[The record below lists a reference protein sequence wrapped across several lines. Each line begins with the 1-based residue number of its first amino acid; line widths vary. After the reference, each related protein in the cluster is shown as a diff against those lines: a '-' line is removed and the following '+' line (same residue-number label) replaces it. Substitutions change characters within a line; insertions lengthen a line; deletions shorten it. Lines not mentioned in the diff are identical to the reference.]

1 MKSWSGQDSAKWN
14 DFNHDMGNPSS
25 LKPVKPK
32 SYFRPKS
39 IPMQQNP
46 ILSKRVGLALLF
58 TIIAG
63 LVTAQICIPPL
74 ISTQPTGVSVCA
86 GGTTSLAVIAVGL
99 NLRYQ
104 WQVDSGSGYTNCS
117 NGVTY
122 TGALTSTLKVTAA
135 AGLNGY
141 KYRCVISNACGSITT
156 NSCLLTIPNLSGVAT
171 PSVICAGASATLSV
185 KDGVNFVWNTGATSS
200 AITVSPATTTTY
212 SVTGTTLAGCTS
224 TLYITVTV
232 NPSPNVTISASPSA
246 EICAGASTTL
256 TASGASTY
264 RWNTGAT
271 SASITVSPESTTTYT
286 VTGTNSIGCSKTASI
301 TVTVDPLPNVT
312 ADASPAA
319 ICTGA
324 TSTLTASGASTYQW
338 NTGETSASITVSP
351 GETTTYTVTGTNSS
365 GCSQTTS
372 VTVSVNPSPTS
383 VTAYA
388 SPETLCAGASSTL
401 TASGADAYYW
411 STGETGASIVV
422 NPIEQTTY
430 AVSGFNGS
438 GCSAIATVTVYVN
451 PSPVVTVSALP
462 SSICPGSSS
471 TLTADGADAYFWSTG
486 ESGPSIVVTPTEPTT
501 YTVSGFNGI
510 GCSSFAGITVE
521 VDSGN
526 CTTMSSAQAR
536 AKTAGDFEQQNS
548 NEDTGTITLYPN
560 PSKGISFV
568 KNAPADAVL
577 EVYNEFGE
585 RVGNGIMEGGSAEV
599 NLSQQ
604 GKGVYLVRISRSG
617 SVVYQGRVVRE

>member
-1 MKSWSGQDSAKWN
+1 
-14 DFNHDMGNPSS
+14 
-25 LKPVKPK
+25 
-32 SYFRPKS
+32 
-39 IPMQQNP
+39 MQQNP
-46 ILSKRVGLALLF
+46 ILSKRVGLALLL

-63 LVTAQICIPPL
+63 CTTAQICIPPL

-185 KDGVNFVWNTGATSS
+185 KDGVNFVWDTGATSS
-200 AITVSPATTTTY
+200 AISVSPATTTTY

-224 TLYITVTV
+224 TLYIIVTV

-246 EICAGASTTL
+246 EICAGGSTTL
-256 TASGASTY
+256 TASGATTY

-271 SASITVSPESTTTYT
+271 SASITVSPETTTTYT
-286 VTGTNSIGCSKTASI
+286 VTGTNSIGCSKTASM

-312 ADASPAA
+312 ADASPST

-324 TSTLTASGASTYQW
+324 SSTLTASGASSYLW
-338 NTGETSASITVSP
+338 STGATTATITVSP
-351 GETTTYTVTGTNSS
+351 GETTTYTVTGTSSS

-422 NPIEQTTY
+422 NPTEQTTY
-430 AVSGFNGS
+430 AVSGFNSS

-451 PSPVVTVSALP
+451 PSPAVTVTALP

-486 ESGPSIVVTPTEPTT
+486 ESGPSIVVAPTEQTT

-510 GCSSFAGITVE
+510 GCSSFAGVTVA
-521 VDSGN
+521 VDSGS
-526 CTTMSSAQAR
+526 CATMSPTVAGRQQAR
-536 AKTAGDFEQQNS
+536 EKTVDNFGHPNS
-548 NEDTGTITLYPN
+548 NEDPGAISVYPN
-560 PSKGISFV
+560 PNKGISFV
-568 KNAPADAVL
+568 KNAPNDAVL
-577 EVYNEFGE
+577 EVYNELGQ
-585 RVGNGIMEGGSAEV
+585 RVGRGIMEGGSAEV

-604 GKGVYLVRISRSG
+604 GKGVYLVRISHSG
-617 SVVYQGRVVRE
+617 SVVYQGRVVREE

>member
-1 MKSWSGQDSAKWN
+1 
-14 DFNHDMGNPSS
+14 
-25 LKPVKPK
+25 
-32 SYFRPKS
+32 
-39 IPMQQNP
+39 MQQSP
-46 ILSKRVGLALLF
+46 ILSKRIGLALLL
-58 TIIAG
+58 TIAAG
-63 LVTAQICIPPL
+63 FATAQICIPPL
-74 ISTQPTGVSVCA
+74 ISTQPIGGNVCA
-86 GGTTSLAVIAVGL
+86 GGITSLGVMAVGL
-99 NLRYQ
+99 NLNYQ
-104 WQVDSGSGYTNCS
+104 WQVDNGSGYTNCS

-122 TGALTSTLKVTAA
+122 AGALTSALKVMAV
-135 AGLNGY
+135 AGLNSA
-141 KYRCVISNACGSITT
+141 KYRCVISNACGSVTT
-156 NSCLLTIPNLSGVAT
+156 NSCLLTILRLSGVAT

-185 KDGVNFVWNTGATSS
+185 NGGVNFVWNTGATSS
-200 AITVSPATTTTY
+200 SITVSPATTTTY
-212 SVTGTTLAGCTS
+212 SVAGTTLTGCTITS
-224 TLYITVTV
+224 YITVTV
-232 NPSPNVTISASPSA
+232 NPSPNVTISALPST

-256 TASGASTY
+256 TASGASSY

-271 SASITVSPESTTTYT
+271 SASITVSPETTTTYS

-324 TSTLTASGASTYQW
+324 SSTLTASGASTYQW

-365 GCSQTTS
+365 GCSQTAS
-372 VTVSVNPSPTS
+372 VTVSVNASPSS
-383 VTAYA
+383 VAATA

-401 TASGADAYYW
+401 TASGADAFYW
-411 STGETGASIVV
+411 STGETGTTIVV
-422 NPIEQTTY
+422 SPTEQTTY

-451 PSPVVTVSALP
+451 PSPAVTVTALP
-462 SSICPGSSS
+462 PSVCPGSSS

-501 YTVSGFNGI
+501 YTVSGFNGF
-510 GCSSFAGITVE
+510 GCPSFAGVTVE

-536 AKTAGDFEQQNS
+536 AKTTGDFEQQNS
-548 NEDTGTITLYPN
+548 NEETGTITLYPN

-577 EVYNEFGE
+577 EVYNECGE
-585 RVGNGIMEGGSAEV
+585 RVGNGLMQGGGAEI

-604 GKGVYLVRISRSG
+604 GKGVYLVRISHSG